1 MAKRNM
7 SSILAEAV
15 LCKLLGWRLDFV
27 TGGFGV
33 YSINELI
40 EITKNISKIFN
51 EKIWLNYGVFNK
63 VQLEKLRPYVKGICS
78 SIETVNP
85 RVQKEVVPGKDI
97 KAYIDTLKKANGF
110 EKSLTIIIGIGETIE
125 DVELLHE
132 LINELN
138 LDRLTIFALHPIK
151 GTPFTKGPSP
161 EYYAEWIAR
170 TRIKFPKLEI
180 VAGIP
185 SNMPND
191 FGIALKAGANSIT
204 KFPVI
209 KAFGSEKAC
218 NIVKQAREAG
228 REFKGSI
235 TELPEINWDREIDKL
250 EIDND
255 LKEKIRIKLKDYL
268 KVMNKSEK
276 LLYC

>member
-33 YSINELI
+33 YSINELV

-51 EKIWLNYGVFNK
+51 EKVWLNYGVFNK
-63 VQLEKLRPYVKGICS
+63 VQLEKLRPYVKGICA
-78 SIETVNP
+78 SIETVNS
-85 RVQKEVVPGKDI
+85 RVQREVVPGKDI
-97 KAYIDTLKKANGF
+97 KAYIDTLKNAKGF
-110 EKSLTIIIGIGETIE
+110 KKSLAIIIGIGETIE
-125 DVELLHE
+125 DVKLLHE
-132 LINELN
+132 LIDELN

-209 KAFGSEKAC
+209 KAFGSERAY